1 MKNSGVQQSTIEYF
15 FLLEIGHLQKLT
27 KQGRRKQT
35 ENRTLLGNC
44 YCVISITGMEWRQRV
59 RKVQTFWKLCGFDSE
74 QITYLERYFT
84 HTKPGSLVY
93 KTVENTSF
101 KRSDFYMY
109 VALNQEDAA
118 V

>member
-1 MKNSGVQQSTIEYF
+1 MEAACKKSTN
-15 FLLEIGHLQKLT
+15 FLDLIK
-27 KQGRRKQT
+27 
-35 ENRTLLGNC
+35 
-44 YCVISITGMEWRQRV
+44 S
-59 RKVQTFWKLCGFDSE
+59 
-74 QITYLERYFT
+74 ITYLERFT

-109 VALNQEDAA
+109 MALNQEDAA